1 MGPNNFPTR
10 LFEVKESKMRSSVPK
25 VDVLPSRQN
34 DYTIEK
40 YVDYVVYQQ
49 TNLSVFKQN
58 MFLNLS

>member
-25 VDVLPSRQN
+25 VYVIPSRQN